1 MKNLKKK
8 KYENSV
14 VRGVIPLQIRE
25 QQDKAR
31 EQVHKTGERLK
42 NNLFIESKILR
53 TGAYI
58 LIDSLVQNGVKH
70 VFGYPGGAILP
81 IYDELYYWEKS
92 NLIKH
97 ILVRHEQSAAHAAD
111 AYARATNK
119 VGVCFAT
126 SGPGATNLVTGIAN
140 ARMDSIP
147 MVIITGQVGRTFIGT
162 DAFQE
167 TDIFGITLP
176 IVKHSYTVRET
187 HLLPKILSEAFFLA
201 QNGRPGPVLIDIPK
215 DVGLEETSI
224 YSYPKISELFE
235 KNNYR
240 TEHLTSLRSL
250 KQFLSYLTESY
261 QPLFYLGGG
270 VVRSNAFKAV
280 QQIAKLFQIPV
291 TTTLMGK
298 SCYNEADHLSL
309 GMLGMHGTAYA
320 NFAVSECDLL
330 LAFGSRF
337 DDRVTGKLDEFA
349 CEAEVVHIDIDPA
362 EISKNRCPQLS
373 IVGDLRKTL
382 LQILKK
388 IRENRAQQCVAKGL
402 SVTTDCN
409 NEVRDSQFFD
419 SFNQTVKTKSWLK
432 RIYNWKDS
440 YPLLS
445 RNYKSNILSPQESIF
460 LIGQENKDSF
470 FTTDVGQHQM
480 WSAQLI
486 NCQPKKWISSSGL
499 GTMGFGLPAAIG
511 VKVAN
516 PNQDVICIS
525 GDSSIQMSIQ
535 ELGTISQY
543 RLGIKLFII
552 NNGWQGMVRQWQ
564 ESFYG
569 NRFSNSY
576 MKNGMPNFAE
586 VAKAYG
592 IEGFE
597 ITTLENLSILLLLQS
612 GFIESGPM
620 VIDINVIEN
629 ENCYP
634 MVAPGRSNSQMLGLE
649 KQV

>member
-1 MKNLKKK
+1 MN
-8 KYENSV
+8 
-14 VRGVIPLQIRE
+14 
-25 QQDKAR
+25 
-31 EQVHKTGERLK
+31 LK
-42 NNLFIESKILR
+42 NNCLR

-58 LIDSLVQNGVKH
+58 LIDSLVQNGVEYI
-70 VFGYPGGAILP
+70 FGYPGGAILP

-111 AYARATNK
+111 AYARTTNK
-119 VGVCFAT
+119 PGVCFAT

-147 MVIITGQVGRTFIGT
+147 LVVITGQVGRTFIGT

-176 IVKHSYTVRET
+176 IVKHSYTVRDT
-187 HLLPKILSEAFFLA
+187 HLLPQIIAEAFFLA

-215 DVGLEETSI
+215 DVGLEESI
-224 YSYPKISELFE
+224 TYSYPKISTLFK

-240 TEHLTSLRSL
+240 IEHLTNGAIL
-250 KQFLSYLTESY
+250 KRLLTSFNESY
-261 QPLFYLGGG
+261 QPLLYVGGG
-270 VVRSNAFKAV
+270 VIRSNAFKAL
-280 QQIAKLFQIPV
+280 QQLAKLFQIPL

-298 SCYNEADHLSL
+298 SCYNENDHLAL

-320 NFAVSECDLL
+320 NFSVSECDLL
-330 LAFGSRF
+330 IALGARF

-349 CEAEVVHIDIDPA
+349 CDAQVVHIDIDPA
-362 EISKNRCPQLS
+362 EISKNRYPQLA
-373 IVGDLRKTL
+373 IVGDIRKVCL
-382 LQILKK
+382 EILKI
-388 IRENRAQQCVAKGL
+388 IRKN
-402 SVTTDCN
+402 
-409 NEVRDSQFFD
+409 QFID
-419 SFNQTVKTKSWLK
+419 TNQTKSWLK
-432 RIYNWKDS
+432 RIYKWKES
-440 YPLLS
+440 YPLVS
-445 RNYKSNILSPQESIF
+445 TNYRSKILSPQETIS
-460 LIGQENKDSF
+460 LLSKKYPNAF

-486 NCQPKKWISSSGL
+486 NCQPKKWISSAGL

-511 VKVAN
+511 TKVAN
-516 PNQDVICIS
+516 PNHDVFCIT
-525 GDSSIQMSIQ
+525 GDSSFQMNIQ
-535 ELGTISQY
+535 ELGTIAQY
-543 RLGIKLFII
+543 QLGIKVIVI

-576 MKNGMPNFAE
+576 MKNGMPNFSE

-592 IEGFE
+592 LEGFTVNTIE
-597 ITTLENLSILLLLQS
+597 EFTDLVNSRLKENKA
-612 GFIESGPM
+612 M
-620 VIDINVIEN
+620 VIDVNVIEN

-634 MVAPGRSNSQMLGLE
+634 MVAPGRSNAQMLGLE
-649 KQV
+649 KNG